1 MAHQQRR
8 RLKLL
13 KNKWV
18 LIIATIVV
26 IVAGRYIY
34 KAIYQPIVAV
44 DPVAQEVEAIKQ
56 GVIKDRIIIKEVVR
70 DAQQTTMEQITVMPD
85 DVVADELNS
94 RLNEYRKSRD
104 TITGE

>member
-1 MAHQQRR
+1 MVLPQRR

-34 KAIYQPIVAV
+34 KAIYPPIVAV
-44 DPVAQEVEAIKQ
+44 DPQVQTIKQEVIKE
-56 GVIKDRIIIKEVVR
+56 RIIIKEVIK
-70 DAQQTTMEQITVMPD
+70 DAKQEAVQRVAVMSD
-85 DVVADELNS
+85 DAVADELNV
-94 RLNEYRKSRD
+94 RLEQYRKRRSG
-104 TITGE
+104 TTE

>member
-1 MAHQQRR
+1 M
-8 RLKLL
+8 L

-34 KAIYQPIVAV
+34 KIIYPPVVKPDPIS
-44 DPVAQEVEAIKQ
+44 QEVEVIKQ
-56 GVIKDRIIIKEVVR
+56 GVIKDRIIIKEVIR
-70 DAQQTTMEQITVMPD
+70 DAQQTAVERITVMPD

-94 RLNEYRKSRD
+94 RLDEYRKRRGKA
-104 TITGE
+104 GE

>member
-1 MAHQQRR
+1 MVLPQRR

-34 KAIYQPIVAV
+34 KAIYPPIVAV
-44 DPVAQEVEAIKQ
+44 DPQVQTIKQ
-56 GVIKDRIIIKEVVR
+56 EVIKDRIIIKEVIK
-70 DAQQTTMEQITVMPD
+70 DAKQEAVQRVAVMSD
-85 DVVADELNS
+85 DAVADELNL
-94 RLNEYRKSRD
+94 RLEQYRKRRSAP
-104 TITGE
+104 TE